1 MVDKTKKAEQ
11 FLQEAYATDDDSS
24 QLEFYKK
31 WAGEYDKQMQ
41 QGLHYLAPEKISK
54 ALARFLQNSNAAI
67 IDIGCGT
74 GLTAQAVTDLGF
86 ITIDGLDYSP
96 EMVEIARQKGIYR
109 ELFVADLNQP
119 LQFADQSYTS
129 IICSG
134 TFTHGHVGAEPLDEL
149 IRILKPGGF
158 LACTIHRDLWQK
170 RGFAHKFNALESA
183 LRLTELERV
192 ADRYFEGAEKD
203 GWFCVYQK
211 G

>member
-11 FLQEAYATDDDSS
+11 FLQEAYATNDDSS

-31 WAGEYDKQMQ
+31 WAREYDEQMQ
-41 QGLHYLAPEKISK
+41 QGLHYLSPEKISK
-54 ALARFLQNSNAAI
+54 ALARYLQNSNAAI

-74 GLTAQAVTDLGF
+74 GLTAQACVDLGF
-86 ITIDGLDYSP
+86 SSIDGLDYSP

-119 LQFADQSYTS
+119 LQFADQSYTA

-134 TFTHGHVGAEPLDEL
+134 TFTHSHVGAEPLDEL
-149 IRILKPGGF
+149 VRILKPGGF

-170 RGFAHKFNALESA
+170 RGFEDKFNALESA
-183 LRLTELERV
+183 QRLRELERV
-192 ADRYFEGAEKD
+192 ANRYFEGAEKD

-211 G
+211 V